1 MTEQGVVMAQSF
13 DDLFNRATGDLGQ
26 QPYAYQRRIALEGF
40 PDLIRVP
47 TGSGKTLAAFLPW
60 LYRSL
65 AHPDQAV
72 RATTPRRLVL
82 VLPTRALTDQ
92 TERRVREGLAN
103 LGLDDDIRVHTMMG
117 GRLDR
122 ASLREWRMALHQRTV
137 IICTLDMLVS
147 RALMRGYG
155 VPRASYS
162 LDFALVTNGALIVV
176 DEIQL
181 VPQGTATLRQISA
194 FQQRYGTAE
203 PFGLTVM
210 SATVDE
216 QILNTVDRPFDA
228 ASARVVSL
236 AQEDRD
242 GPLRQRL
249 IATRTVRRLPNFPT
263 PRAFAAAVAE
273 RHVPG
278 SLTLVVVNTVDRAVE
293 LFGDLRK
300 VAADTE
306 LLLIHSRF
314 RGFERAQLMAR
325 LEALANPSG
334 PGGIVVTTQAIEAGV
349 DIDARTLITDAA
361 PWSSIVQRAGR
372 CNRVGGFA
380 DGQAVLWWTPPVK
393 PEPYAKEDVEATIE
407 LLDRLENKA
416 MSSEDLGREG
426 ADLPRPD
433 LRLRFL
439 RRRDFDQLFD
449 TTPDL
454 SGSDIDIQP
463 YIRAEL
469 DLDLQLAWVPDG
481 WVEVEDAR
489 GRAKLPPEAFR
500 CPVGPSKVR
509 DFLKKDIVSA
519 WVLVPSADAWLPAA
533 SQKLKP
539 QDLVLVT
546 AGSGGYDADLGF
558 QPNSRQ
564 PVDVSALAAAM
575 ALTQD
580 APEGGAA
587 SEEPGS
593 ISSEGA
599 WIALAKHLHDAREQA
614 RSFVDV
620 LDPIG
625 IDSELRRVVM
635 AAAYLHDVGKAHP
648 DWQRA
653 LLTANPGHE
662 PTASGIWAK
671 SPGNRPLRVV
681 RDEPGRGVRKREG
694 FRHELVSVFMLATP
708 SAAEILDRLDVAPRW
723 RPLVRYLVAA
733 HHGFLRVTARDNR
746 WDGRDGR
753 TVFGCLD
760 GEETPAL
767 RLAEGE
773 LALSQV
779 DLSLFAAGLSDS
791 WTDQALALIEQLGPF
806 RLAYLETLVRMADWR
821 ASASLELPGGMP

>member
-26 QPYAYQRRIALEGF
+26 RPYAYQRRIAVEGF

-60 LYRSL
+60 LYRSV

-92 TERRVREGLAN
+92 TERRVRECLAN
-103 LGLDDDIRVHTMMG
+103 LGLSESIGVHAMMG

-122 ASLREWRMALHQRTV
+122 AALNEWRLGLHQRTV

-147 RALMRGYG
+147 RALLRGYG

-162 LDFALVTNGALIVV
+162 LDFALVTNGAQIVV

-228 ASARVVSL
+228 ATAHVVSL
-236 AQEDRD
+236 AQEDRV

-249 IATRTVRRLPNFPT
+249 MATRTIRRLPEVAT

-293 LFGDLRK
+293 LYRELGK
-300 VAADTE
+300 IAADTD

-314 RGFERAQLMAR
+314 RGFERAQHMAR

-349 DIDARTLITDAA
+349 DIDARTLITEAA

-372 CNRVGGFA
+372 CNRVGEYA
-380 DGQAVLWWTPPVK
+380 VGQAVLWWTPPLK
-393 PEPYAKEDVEATIE
+393 PEPYAKEDVEPTVE
-407 LLDRLENKA
+407 LLDRLEGKA
-416 MSSEDLGREG
+416 LSSEDLGREG
-426 ADLPRPD
+426 ADLAPPD

-469 DLDLQLAWVPDG
+469 DLDIQLAWVPDG
-481 WVEVEDAR
+481 WVEVEDGR
-489 GRAKLPPEAFR
+489 GRAKRPPEPFR

-509 DFLKKDIVSA
+509 DFLKKDGVSA
-519 WVLVPSADAWLPAA
+519 WVLVPSADAWLPAV

-539 QDLVLVT
+539 QDLVLVA

-587 SEEPGS
+587 AEEPGS
-593 ISSEGA
+593 ISTKGVWLALSE
-599 WIALAKHLHDAREQA
+599 HLSDAREQA
-614 RSFVDV
+614 RSLVSV
-620 LDPIG
+620 LDPTG
-625 IDSELRRVVM
+625 IDGELRRVVM

-648 DWQRA
+648 DWQQA
-653 LLTANPGHE
+653 LLAANPGDSPLTE
-662 PTASGIWAK
+662 DIWAK

-681 RDEPGRGVRKREG
+681 REEAQRGVRKREG

-708 SAAEILDRLDVAPRW
+708 AAAEILDRLDVAPRW

-733 HHGFLRVTARDNR
+733 HHGYVRVTARDNR

-753 TVFGCLD
+753 SVFGCFD

-779 DLSLFAAGLSDS
+779 DLSLFATGRNDS
-791 WTDQALALIEQLGPF
+791 WTDQVLALVRELGPF

>member
-26 QPYAYQRRIALEGF
+26 RPYAYQRRIAVEGF

-60 LYRSL
+60 LYRSV

-92 TERRVREGLAN
+92 TERRVRECLAN
-103 LGLDDDIRVHTMMG
+103 LGLSESIGVHAMMG

-122 ASLREWRMALHQRTV
+122 AALNEWRLGLHQRTV

-147 RALMRGYG
+147 RALLRGYG

-162 LDFALVTNGALIVV
+162 LDFALVTNGAQIVV

-236 AQEDRD
+236 VQEDRD

-249 IATRTVRRLPNFPT
+249 MATRTVRRLPDVAT
-263 PRAFAAAVAE
+263 PRAFAAAVVE
-273 RHVPG
+273 RHVSG

-293 LFGDLRK
+293 LYRELAK
-300 VAADTE
+300 VAGDVD

-314 RGFERAQLMAR
+314 RGVERSQHMAR

-349 DIDARTLITDAA
+349 DIDAQTLVTEAA

-372 CNRVGGFA
+372 CNRAGRFA
-380 DGQAVLWWTPPVK
+380 VDQAVLWWARPLK
-393 PEPYAKEDVEATIE
+393 PEPYATEDVDATAD
-407 LLDRLENKA
+407 LLDRLEA
-416 MSSEDLGREG
+416 SALSSEDLGREG
-426 ADLPRPD
+426 AELPRPD

-469 DLDLQLAWVPDG
+469 DLDIQLAWVPDG
-481 WVEVEDAR
+481 WVEVEDGR
-489 GRAKLPPEAFR
+489 GRAKRPPEAFR
-500 CPVGPSKVR
+500 CPVSPSKVR
-509 DFLKKDIVSA
+509 DFLKKGDGFA

-533 SQKLKP
+533 AQKLKP
-539 QDLVLVT
+539 QDLVLVS
-546 AGSGGYDADLGF
+546 AGSGGYDAVLGF
-558 QPNSRQ
+558 QPNSRH
-564 PVDVSALAAAM
+564 PVDVSELAAAM
-575 ALTQD
+575 ALSKD
-580 APEGGAA
+580 APEGGTA

-593 ISSEGA
+593 ISSQGA
-599 WIALAKHLHDAREQA
+599 WLALSEHLTDVREQA
-614 RSFVDV
+614 RSLVSV
-620 LDPIG
+620 LDPTG
-625 IDSELRRVVM
+625 IDGELRRVVM

-653 LLTANPGHE
+653 LLAANPGHE
-662 PTASGIWAK
+662 PTAPGTWAK

-708 SAAEILDRLDVAPRW
+708 SATEILDRLDVAPRW

-753 TVFGCLD
+753 SIFGCFD

-779 DLSLFAAGLSDS
+779 DLSMFATGRNDA
-791 WTDQALALIEQLGPF
+791 WTDQALALIEELGPF

>member
-1 MTEQGVVMAQSF
+1 MAQSF

-26 QPYAYQRRIALEGF
+26 QPYAYQRRIAAEGF

-65 AHPDQAV
+65 VHPDEAV

-92 TERRVREGLAN
+92 TERRVRECLAN
-103 LGLDDDIRVHTMMG
+103 LGLSESISVHAMMG

-122 ASLREWRMALHQRTV
+122 TALKEWRMGLHQHTV

-162 LDFALVTNGALIVV
+162 LDFALVTNGAQIVV

-181 VPQGTATLRQISA
+181 VPQGTATLRQLSA

-216 QILNTVDRPFDA
+216 QILDTVDRPFDA
-228 ASARVVSL
+228 VSARVVSL
-236 AQEDRD
+236 VQEDRD

-249 IATRTVRRLPNFPT
+249 IATRTIRRLPEVAT
-263 PRAFAAAVAE
+263 PRLFAAAVVE
-273 RHVPG
+273 RHVAG

-293 LFGDLRK
+293 LYRELGK
-300 VAADTE
+300 VAADAD

-314 RGFERAQLMAR
+314 RGFERARHMAR

-349 DIDARTLITDAA
+349 DIDARTLITEAA

-372 CNRVGGFA
+372 CNRVGGYA
-380 DGQAVLWWTPPVK
+380 DGQAILWWTPPLK
-393 PEPYAKEDVEATIE
+393 PEPYAREDVEATVE
-407 LLDRLENKA
+407 LLDRLEGRA
-416 MSSEDLGREG
+416 LSSEDLGREG

-433 LRLRFL
+433 LRLRVL
-439 RRRDFDQLFD
+439 RQRDFDQLFD

-469 DLDLQLAWVPDG
+469 DLDVQVAWVPEG
-481 WVEVEDAR
+481 WVEIEDGR
-489 GRAKLPPEAFR
+489 GKAKRPPEAFR
-500 CPVGPSKVR
+500 CPVGPSRIR
-509 DFLKKDIVSA
+509 DFLKKDGVSA
-519 WVLVPSADAWLPAA
+519 WVLVPSADAWLPVAA
-533 SQKLKP
+533 QRLKP
-539 QDLVLVT
+539 QDLVLVA
-546 AGSGGYDADLGF
+546 AGSGGYDPELGF
-558 QPNSRQ
+558 QPNSRHA
-564 PVDVSALAAAM
+564 VDVRDFAAAT
-575 ALTQD
+575 ALSQQT
-580 APEGGAA
+580 PEGGTA

-593 ISSEGA
+593 ISAKGA
-599 WIALAKHLHDAREQA
+599 WMALSEHLNHAREQA

-648 DWQRA
+648 DWQQA
-653 LLTANPGHE
+653 LLAANPGDL
-662 PTASGIWAK
+662 PLTADIWAK

-681 RDEPGRGVRKREG
+681 RDDPHRGVRKREG

-708 SAAEILDRLDVAPRW
+708 SAAEILDRLDVAPRF

-733 HHGFLRVTARDNR
+733 HHGYVRVTARDNR

-753 TVFGCLD
+753 SIFGCFD

-767 RLAEGE
+767 RVAEGE
-773 LALSQV
+773 LAPSQV
-779 DLSLFAAGLSDS
+779 DLSLFAAGRNDS
-791 WTDQALALIEQLGPF
+791 WTDQALALIEELGPF

>member
-1 MTEQGVVMAQSF
+1 MAQSF

-26 QPYAYQRRIALEGF
+26 TPYAYQRRIATEGF

-65 AHPDQAV
+65 VHPDEAV

-92 TERRVREGLAN
+92 TERRVRECIAN
-103 LGLDDDIRVHTMMG
+103 LGLSESIGVHAMMG

-122 ASLREWRMALHQRTV
+122 AALNEWRLSLHLRTV

-155 VPRASYS
+155 VSRASYS
-162 LDFALVTNGALIVV
+162 LDFALVTNGAQIVV

-181 VPQGTATLRQISA
+181 VPQGTATMRQINA

-228 ASARVVSL
+228 ASAHVVSL

-249 IATRTVRRLPNFPT
+249 TATRTVRRLPEVSAA
-263 PRAFAAAVAE
+263 RAFAAAVVE

-293 LFGDLRK
+293 LYRE
-300 VAADTE
+300 VAKLTAGVD

-314 RGFERAQLMAR
+314 RGVERAQHMAR
-325 LEALANPSG
+325 LESLADASG
-334 PGGIVVTTQAIEAGV
+334 SGGIVVTTQAIEAGV
-349 DIDARTLITDAA
+349 DIDSRTLVTEAA

-372 CNRVGGFA
+372 CNRGGA
-380 DGQAVLWWTPPVK
+380 YGDGQATLWWTPPLK
-393 PEPYAKEDVEATIE
+393 PEPYAREDVEATTD
-407 LLDRLENKA
+407 LLGRLEA
-416 MSSEDLGREG
+416 RALSSEDLSREG

-469 DLDLQLAWVPDG
+469 DLDIQLAWVPDG
-481 WVEVEDAR
+481 WVEVEDGR
-489 GRAKLPPEAFR
+489 GRSKRPPEAFR

-509 DFLKKDIVSA
+509 DFLKKDGVSA
-519 WVLVPSADAWLPAA
+519 WVLVPSADAWLPATT
-533 SQKLKP
+533 QRLKP
-539 QDLVLVT
+539 QDLVLVS
-546 AGSGGYDADLGF
+546 AGSGGYNPVLGF
-558 QPNSRQ
+558 QPNSRL
-564 PVDVSALAAAM
+564 PVDVSEFSTATALSQH
-575 ALTQD
+575 T
-580 APEGGAA
+580 PEGGTA

-773 LALSQV
+773 LALSRV

-821 ASASLELPGGMP
+821 ASASLELPGGTP

>member
-26 QPYAYQRRIALEGF
+26 RPYAYQRRIAVEGF

-92 TERRVREGLAN
+92 TERRVRECLAN
-103 LGLDDDIRVHTMMG
+103 LGLVDDIRVHTMMG

-122 ASLREWRMALHQRTV
+122 ASLKEWRMGLHQRTA

-162 LDFALVTNGALIVV
+162 LDFALVTNGAQIVV

-228 ASARVVSL
+228 ATAHVVSL
-236 AQEDRD
+236 AQEDRV

-249 IATRTVRRLPNFPT
+249 MATRTIRRLPEVAT

-293 LFGDLRK
+293 LYRELGK
-300 VAADTE
+300 IAADTD

-314 RGFERAQLMAR
+314 RGFERAQHMAR

-349 DIDARTLITDAA
+349 DIDARTLITEAA

-372 CNRVGGFA
+372 CNRVGEYA
-380 DGQAVLWWTPPVK
+380 VGQAVLWWTPPLK
-393 PEPYAKEDVEATIE
+393 PEPYAKEDVEPTVE
-407 LLDRLENKA
+407 LLDRLEGKA
-416 MSSEDLGREG
+416 LSSEDLGREG
-426 ADLPRPD
+426 ADLAPPD

-469 DLDLQLAWVPDG
+469 DLDIQLAWVPDG
-481 WVEVEDAR
+481 WVEVEDGR
-489 GRAKLPPEAFR
+489 GRAKRPPEPFR

-509 DFLKKDIVSA
+509 EFLKKDGVSA
-519 WVLVPSADAWLPAA
+519 WVLVPSADAWLPAV

-539 QDLVLVT
+539 QDLVLVA

-587 SEEPGS
+587 AEEPGS
-593 ISSEGA
+593 ISTKGVWLALSE
-599 WIALAKHLHDAREQA
+599 HLSDAREQA
-614 RSFVDV
+614 RSLVSV
-620 LDPIG
+620 LDPTG
-625 IDSELRRVVM
+625 IDGELRRVVM

-648 DWQRA
+648 DWQQA
-653 LLTANPGHE
+653 LLAANPGDSPLTE
-662 PTASGIWAK
+662 DIWAK

-681 RDEPGRGVRKREG
+681 REEAQRGVRKREG

-708 SAAEILDRLDVAPRW
+708 AAAEILDRLDVAPRW

-733 HHGFLRVTARDNR
+733 HHGYVRVTARDNR

-753 TVFGCLD
+753 SVFGCFD

-779 DLSLFAAGLSDS
+779 DLSLFAAGLNDS
-791 WTDQALALIEQLGPF
+791 WTGQALALIEELGPF